1 VLARDS
7 RESTVDLL
15 AAANCSGVLNIV
27 NLLKSYKRNRDEPL
41 QGFLIN
47 AALHHAFD
55 YNHNEN
61 NVKQFCAPH
70 HNFLGNRNQQLTKQ
84 IRNLARSLCCKA
96 KA

>member
-1 VLARDS
+1 
-7 RESTVDLL
+7 
-15 AAANCSGVLNIV
+15 V

-47 AALHHAFD
+47 AALHHALD
-55 YNHNEN
+55 YNLTAS
-61 NVKQFCAPH
+61 NVKQYCAPH
-70 HNFLGNRNQQLTKQ
+70 QIFLGNTNQQLTKQ